1 LDEET
6 LAHLDAQPASANG
19 RADRQRRTGGPQGAS
34 IGEWLV
40 VALDADLILA

>member
-6 LAHLDAQPASANG
+6 LAHLDALPASASG
-19 RADRQRRTGGPQGAS
+19 RADRQRRTGGSHGAS

-40 VALDADLILA
+40 VALDADLKLA